1 MYMEKPIDLEQ
12 LFQLV
17 RQILECK
24 GFSVAIKDMELT
36 DLLQSLSFAA
46 KLYCQ
51 IPCFVVRKET
61 KVFLRDRLCGT

>member
-17 RQILECK
+17 RQILKCK
-24 GFSVAIKDMELT
+24 GMELT